1 MLGESWLVP
10 KVVLSDAANGKHL
23 VQLGPDALDA
33 QPYVHAG
40 CDELAVAVFE
50 GRRGALHRE
59 LHRTRNHL

>member
-50 GRRGALHRE
+50 
-59 LHRTRNHL
+59 